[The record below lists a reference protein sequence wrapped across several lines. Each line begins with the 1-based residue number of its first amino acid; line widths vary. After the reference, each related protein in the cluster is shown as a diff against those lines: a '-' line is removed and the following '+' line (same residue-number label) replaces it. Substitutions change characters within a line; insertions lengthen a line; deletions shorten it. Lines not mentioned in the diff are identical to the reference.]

1 MQTLLDNHW
10 NGSGQAQMTDE
21 LENDIDYPD
30 SIPPRKSRLAA
41 LLMAAFVI
49 TLILAL
55 LASMLIG
62 QPQGD
67 PIRPPTITP
76 TINPTYKN
84 GSLLLPRRNQQR
96 LFLPG
101 MLDKQ
106 KPSINNVLI
115 WKPATR
121 LAHTYSSGSI
131 CRFLCCK
138 HALLSPAYRSSGGQF
153 PGERDCRCW

>member
-84 GSLLLPRRNQQR
+84 GSLLLPRRNKQR
-96 LFLPG
+96 LFLPV
-101 MLDKQ
+101 MLEMQ
-106 KPSINNVLI
+106 RPLSVNVTNTCTNPLPSDESSDIHNQHPSLRAANSLVPPPWGGECRAL
-115 WKPATR
+115 R
-121 LAHTYSSGSI
+121 L
-131 CRFLCCK
+131 C
-138 HALLSPAYRSSGGQF
+138 
-153 PGERDCRCW
+153 